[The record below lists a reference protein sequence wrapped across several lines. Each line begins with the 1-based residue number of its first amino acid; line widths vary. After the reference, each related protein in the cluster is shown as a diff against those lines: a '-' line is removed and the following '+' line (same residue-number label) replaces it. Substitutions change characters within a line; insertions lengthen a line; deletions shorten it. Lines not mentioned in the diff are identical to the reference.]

1 MPRPRIDAG
10 ILDRMVEIRRHLH
23 RHPELSNRKIG
34 TGAYLRPMLAGHGI
48 SDIRDVARYGLAV
61 DIVGSA
67 RPSIAMWR

>member
-1 MPRPRIDAG
+1 
-10 ILDRMVEIRRHLH
+10 
-23 RHPELSNRKIG
+23 
-34 TGAYLRPMLAGHGI
+34 MLAGQGI